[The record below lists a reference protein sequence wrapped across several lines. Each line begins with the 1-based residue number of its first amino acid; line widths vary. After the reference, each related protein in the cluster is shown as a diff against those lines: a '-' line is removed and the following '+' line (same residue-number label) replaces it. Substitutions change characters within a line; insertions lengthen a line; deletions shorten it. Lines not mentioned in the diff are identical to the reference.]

1 MNIPLLLNMK
11 KIKKG
16 AVNKEK
22 NNSCLYSCY
31 KIEKK
36 IKKGLLKN
44 KKTTAVYI
52 AVIKQKKK

>member
-52 AVIKQKKK
+52 AVIK